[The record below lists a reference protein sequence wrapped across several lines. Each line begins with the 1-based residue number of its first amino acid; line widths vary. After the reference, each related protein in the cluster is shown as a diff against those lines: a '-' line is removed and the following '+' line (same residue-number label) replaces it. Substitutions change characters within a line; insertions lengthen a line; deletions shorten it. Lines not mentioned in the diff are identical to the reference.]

1 MISFYIDIMFYTE
14 YRPQKFSELLGAE
27 HVTAAI
33 TGSLKKGNTAHAYFF
48 TGGRGIGKTTT
59 ARLLAKALN
68 CQNPITETHLDH
80 VHYEPCGEC
89 ASCKAIQSANHLDL
103 IEIDAAS
110 NRGIDDIRVLREN
123 VGLAPTMGNRK
134 IYIID
139 EVHMLTNEASNALL
153 KTLEEPPTHAY
164 FILCTTNPEKVLDTI
179 KSRCIQI
186 NFRRPDIAVLVQKLR
201 KIADD
206 QKFEI
211 ADEDLEKVALLA
223 KGAYREAETY
233 LEQLINGE
241 KNLEHLS
248 IYSEGFVE
256 ITKMIYS
263 RNLQGSIQFL
273 NKLYANG
280 VNIETWTEKYIEYL
294 RNVLFMKVGVALEG
308 SFLSTKEDAE
318 LSKLVSV
325 DFLKDALKRFVQ
337 TVNEFK
343 LSPFPTIPVELA
355 VIDLIVSEGEVKNT
369 PPPQNKVTPQMK
381 KEEVSAPSQVEQK
394 SEPIKEKDAPAE
406 PKQEAKTEKP
416 KTIAQTAVPSGK
428 FPFKQLVE
436 SLKDTNHSIY
446 LLLSSCKP
454 ATFIEGEL
462 TLLANYS
469 FHKERVLSTKIRTII
484 EDAAGKLCGGKVVVK
499 CELSTSNPDAE
510 KLTDMNVTP
519 VKKPQL
525 EDVFYN
531 VFGDELEQVAE

>member
-1 MISFYIDIMFYTE
+1 MFYTE

-33 TGSLKKGNTAHAYFF
+33 TGSLQKGNTAHAYFF

-153 KTLEEPPTHAY
+153 KTLEEPPAHAY

-248 IYSEGFVE
+248 IYSEGYVE
-256 ITKMIYS
+256 ITKLIYS
-263 RNLQGSIQFL
+263 KDLQGSIQFL
-273 NKLYANG
+273 NNLYANG
-280 VNIETWTEKYIEYL
+280 INIETWTEKYIEYL
-294 RNVLFMKVGVALEG
+294 RNLLFVKVGVAVEG
-308 SFLSTKEDAE
+308 SFLSTKEDA
-318 LSKLVSV
+318 KLAKVLSV

-355 VIDLIVSEGEVKNT
+355 VIDLIVKEGKVLNN
-369 PPPQNKVTPQMK
+369 PQPENKVTPQK
-381 KEEVSAPSQVEQK
+381 DKEPEANKAEPIVEEKKKVKEKVAPSEPKEE
-394 SEPIKEKDAPAE
+394 
-406 PKQEAKTEKP
+406 AKNSEKP
-416 KTIAQTAVPSGK
+416 NTIARSAVPSGK

-436 SLKDTNHSIY
+436 SLKETNHSIY

-454 ATFIEGEL
+454 LTFNEGEL

-484 EDAAGKLCGGKVVVK
+484 EDTATKLCGGKVVVK
-499 CELSTSNPDAE
+499 CELSSSNPDAE

-525 EDVFYN
+525 EAVFYN